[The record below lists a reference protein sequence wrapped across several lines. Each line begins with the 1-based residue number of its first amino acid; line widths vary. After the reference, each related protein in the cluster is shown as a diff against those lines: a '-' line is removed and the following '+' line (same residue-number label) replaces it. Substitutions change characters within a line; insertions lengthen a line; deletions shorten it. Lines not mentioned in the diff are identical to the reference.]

1 MGVNRI
7 AQPLPDAPV
16 AATGARP
23 ARARLRGCRVLALC
37 FLASVAAAD
46 AWGGPK
52 EDWVALTAAFDRGDV
67 ATGLRLLR
75 ALAEKGDADAQ
86 YDLGALYHA
95 GVDVPQDFVQAY
107 KWYTLAIARFT
118 AAEKS
123 MRERAQKSRGRIAAT
138 MTPSEIAAGERQAGE
153 WRPR

>member
-1 MGVNRI
+1 MDVRR
-7 AQPLPDAPV
+7 ASELPPRDPV

-23 ARARLRGCRVLALC
+23 GHARSRRCRALALC
-37 FLASVAAAD
+37 LLASVATAA
-46 AWGGPK
+46 AWAGPK
-52 EDWVALTAAFDRGDV
+52 EDWIALTAAFDRGDV
-67 ATGLRLLR
+67 AIGLPLLR

-95 GVDVPQDFVQAY
+95 GEDVPQDYVQAY

-118 AAEKS
+118 AAEQT
-123 MRERAQKSRGRIAAT
+123 MRERAQKSRGRIAAA
-138 MTPSEIAAGERQAGE
+138 MTAAEIAAAQRQAGE